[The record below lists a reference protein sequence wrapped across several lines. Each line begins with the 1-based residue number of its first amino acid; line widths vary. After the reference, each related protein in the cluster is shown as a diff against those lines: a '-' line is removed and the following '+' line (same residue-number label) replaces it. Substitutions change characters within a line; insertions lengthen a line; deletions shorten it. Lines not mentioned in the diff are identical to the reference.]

1 MQRLK
6 ELSKP
11 PRKNI
16 KRSGISPPRPISR
29 AVFKRKIE
37 DNEGDGQITLKR
49 YRKPVSKKASEQ
61 AAKLWMQRIKTRNLK
76 NKWANRK
83 PTQSDINKFKPKL
96 W

>member
-1 MQRLK
+1 M
-6 ELSKP
+6 SHHTSIFP
-11 PRKNI
+11 A
-16 KRSGISPPRPISR
+16 RSFRGG
-29 AVFKRKIE
+29 AKIE

-83 PTQSDINKFKPKL
+83 STQSDINKFKPKL